1 MRKRYQEGSVKKQRG
16 LWIAQWWEEGHRR
29 NRTIGRVSQMTK
41 AEARAELVTIITPI
55 NIRQSSASVRITLG
69 EFVKYRFFPVLS
81 EKVETL
87 NSSVQRAARQLSLG
101 PRIWRAGSW
110 KL

>member
-41 AEARAELVTIITPI
+41 AEARAELVSIITPI

-69 EFVKYRFFPVLS
+69 EFVK
-81 EKVETL
+81 
-87 NSSVQRAARQLSLG
+87 
-101 PRIWRAGSW
+101 
-110 KL
+110 